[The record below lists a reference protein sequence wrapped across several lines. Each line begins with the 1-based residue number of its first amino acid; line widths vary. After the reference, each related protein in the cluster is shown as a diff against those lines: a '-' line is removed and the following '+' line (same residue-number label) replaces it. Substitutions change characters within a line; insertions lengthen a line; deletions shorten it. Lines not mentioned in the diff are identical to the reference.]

1 MFSIAICDDD
11 GLDLSLILQS
21 VESWI
26 KQHKEIDFKITQFS
40 QADELIEAIDK
51 GKHFDLYLLDIM
63 MPETNGIELGRRIR
77 RIYYDIPIIYIT
89 SYPEFALEAYG
100 IHALRYIT
108 KPINVKE
115 LWSALDFA
123 YIFFCNR
130 PISTVLIKGIDSITS
145 VVIDD
150 IMYIENNVR
159 NTVYTLNNNKQI
171 ISVRRNGSFEEALG
185 PLLKVPYFVQTHKS
199 FFINLKYVS
208 ALQPNAVMMDDNKKI
223 PISRKHLSSVRTKYL
238 NFISKRG
245 QLV

>member
-1 MFSIAICDDD
+1 MFSIAVCDDD
-11 GLDLSLILQS
+11 GLDLSLILQC

-26 KQHKEIDFKITQFS
+26 KQHKEIDWKITQFL
-40 QADELIEAIDK
+40 QADELIDTINK
-51 GKHFDLYLLDIM
+51 GKRFDLYLLDIM
-63 MPETNGIELGRRIR
+63 MPETNGIELGRVIR
-77 RIYYDIPIIYIT
+77 KKYYETPIIYIT
-89 SYPEFALEAYG
+89 SYPEFALDAYG

-108 KPINVKE
+108 KPINSKE

-123 YIFFCNR
+123 YIFFSNR
-130 PISTVLIKGIDSITS
+130 PISTILIKGIDSITS

-171 ISVRRNGSFEEALG
+171 VSVRRNGSFEEALG
-185 PLLKVPYFVQTHKS
+185 PLLKVPYFIQTHKS

-208 ALQPNAVMMDDNKKI
+208 ALQSNTITMDDNKKI
-223 PISRKHLSSVRTKYL
+223 PISRKHLSTVRAKYL
-238 NFISKRG
+238 NFITKRG